1 MGRAGLMSGTEL
13 DEVQALLE
21 RVLPDPPGY
30 AQRLLLQAMAQWGQ
44 LAEPGPGVSKTDAST
59 FYTTAPAEEM
69 DADSIVITPDQ
80 PADRAPADTNILL
93 AGALGACVCWGLQA
107 DCNLCWG
114 QGSAGWT
121 EPIPELFD
129 EFVGP
134 AIARLPDV
142 SVANLEQYGGARSDE
157 DSDNHQTVG
166 EDA

>member
-1 MGRAGLMSGTEL
+1 MSATEL

-21 RVLPDPPGY
+21 RVLPDPTGY

-44 LAEPGPGVSKTDAST
+44 LAEAGSDASKASAST
-59 FYTTAPAEEM
+59 FYTTAEAEDV
-69 DADSIVITPDQ
+69 DASNIVITADQ
-80 PADRAPADTNILL
+80 LADRATADTSILL
-93 AGALGACVCWGLQA
+93 AGALGACVCWGLRG
-107 DCNLCWG
+107 DCDLCWG

-121 EPIPELFD
+121 EPVPELFE

-142 SVANLEQYGGARSDE
+142 SVDNLEQHGGIRSDE
-157 DSDNHQTVG
+157 DSDNHQSLG